1 MRHLP
6 ARMARWSARHAGRAI
21 AGWFAFVVLCLVAG
35 ISLGTNEATTEDFWV
50 GEAGRAEATA
60 TEGGL
65 ERSPTERIMI
75 RARSGELDM
84 AAAGAA
90 ARDVTERMRGLPE
103 VESVAA
109 PVRSKDGEVLL
120 VSVVL
125 DGPELEGK
133 ENVVPLLE
141 QTAAVG
147 ADHPDLVVEET
158 GSPAISKGVNDQRDE
173 DLALSERISLPVTL
187 ITLLI
192 VFGSVIMA
200 GVPLLLALS
209 SIAAAIGLSMVASH
223 VMPDAGVGTNL
234 ILLIGLAVGVDY
246 TLFYLKREREERARA
261 GGRLSP
267 EALVELAAA
276 TAGRAIV
283 ISGLAVIVSTA
294 TLYLATDVIF
304 SSLAT
309 GTILVVAVAV
319 ASSLTVLP
327 ALLVVIGRRADR
339 LAPRR
344 AARRARR
351 GKPARSGKPETGRVF
366 GALLRPARTRPALTL
381 CLSVLVM
388 LGLTVPAL
396 GLKLIDPGKDTFSRD
411 IPAMRVYDRLTA
423 SFPELFVT
431 HEVVTR
437 STPEQAAQVRR
448 ALEDLGRR
456 AQADPL
462 FARAPKKAE
471 SAEDAMGASGE
482 SAEDAMGAEDA
493 KSAQGAQDAQGPENR
508 TNPQNQENSTD
519 PRTTALS
526 EPRVR
531 TSADG
536 RISVLELPVS
546 HPAPSAEAIES
557 LSRLRQDHIPATVG
571 RLSGVETAVSGDVA
585 RGRDYVSHESDKL
598 PLVLGFLLLMT
609 FLMTVWAFRS
619 VVLGAI
625 GVVLNLLSAG
635 ASLGLLVLVFQG
647 TWAEG
652 LLAFDSLGAIAS
664 RVPLFLVVI
673 LFGLSM
679 DYQVFVVSRIQEARQ
694 NGMPARE
701 AVLEGINQ
709 SAKVVTS
716 AAIVMVTVFGAF
728 VALHLTEMKQMGFC
742 LAVAVLLD
750 AVVIRLMVLPS
761 VLLLLGE
768 RAWWPARRPRRTVR
782 AQEPAAGASAEVG

>member
-6 ARMARWSARHAGRAI
+6 VRMARWSARHAGRAI

-35 ISLGTNEATTEDFWV
+35 IALGTNEATTKDFWV

-90 ARDVTERMRGLPE
+90 AQDVTERMRDLPE

-125 DGPELEGK
+125 NGPELKGK
-133 ENVVPLLE
+133 KNVVPLLE

-147 ADHPDLVVEET
+147 ADHPHLVVEET

-173 DLALSERISLPVTL
+173 DLALSERISLPVTV

-209 SIAAAIGLSMVASH
+209 SIAAAVGLSMVASH

-261 GGRLSP
+261 GGRLGP

-339 LAPRR
+339 LASRR
-344 AARRARR
+344 AARRAGR
-351 GKPARSGKPETGRVF
+351 GKPVRAGRPETGRVF

-411 IPAMRVYDRLTA
+411 IPAMRAYDRLTG
-423 SFPELFVT
+423 SFPELLVT

-437 STPEQAAQVRR
+437 STPEQAAQVKR

-462 FARAPKKAE
+462 FARAPKEAE
-471 SAEDAMGASGE
+471 STKDAEDAQ
-482 SAEDAMGAEDA
+482 DA
-493 KSAQGAQDAQGPENR
+493 KGPGTPAN
-508 TNPQNQENSTD
+508 
-519 PRTTALS
+519 PRTAAIS
-526 EPRVR
+526 EPTVR

-536 RISVLELPVS
+536 RISVLELSVP

-557 LSRLRQDHIPATVG
+557 LTRLRQDHIPATVG
-571 RLSGVETAVSGDVA
+571 QLSGVETAVSGDVA
-585 RGRDYVSHESDKL
+585 RGRDYVSHESAKL

-694 NGMPARE
+694 NGMSARE
-701 AVLEGINQ
+701 AVLEGINR

-768 RAWWPARRPRRTVR
+768 RAWWPARRPGRTVR
-782 AQEPAAGASAEVG
+782 AQEPAAGSPADVG

>member
-1 MRHLP
+1 MRQLP
-6 ARMARWSARHAGRAI
+6 VRMARWSARHTGRAI

-35 ISLGTNEATTEDFWV
+35 IAMGTNQATTEDFWV
-50 GEAGRAEATA
+50 GEAGRAEAMA

-75 RARSGELDM
+75 RARSGQLDM

-90 ARDVTERMRGLPE
+90 AQDVTARMRDLPE

-109 PVRSKDGEVLL
+109 PVGSEDGKVLL

-125 DGPELEGK
+125 NGPELEGK
-133 ENVVPLLE
+133 KNVVPLLE

-158 GSPAISKGVNDQRDE
+158 GSPAISKGVNDQRGE
-173 DLALSERISLPVTL
+173 DLALSERISLPVTV

-223 VMPDAGVGTNL
+223 VMPDAGVGMNL

-261 GGRLSP
+261 GGLLSS

-283 ISGLAVIVSTA
+283 VSGLAVIVSTA

-327 ALLVVIGRRADR
+327 ALLVKIGHRTE
-339 LAPRR
+339 RR
-344 AARRARR
+344 AARRAKR
-351 GKPARSGKPETGRVF
+351 GKPARTEKPETGRVF
-366 GALLRPARTRPALTL
+366 GALLRPARTRPVLTL

-388 LGLTVPAL
+388 LGLAAPAL
-396 GLKLIDPGKDTFSRD
+396 GLKLVDPGKDTFSRG
-411 IPAMRVYDRLTA
+411 IPAMQVYDRLTG

-437 STPEQAAQVRR
+437 STPERAAEVKQALV
-448 ALEDLGRR
+448 DLGRR
-456 AQADPL
+456 VQADPL
-462 FARAPKKAE
+462 FTERVKDAE
-471 SAEDAMGASGE
+471 
-482 SAEDAMGAEDA
+482 
-493 KSAQGAQDAQGPENR
+493 P
-508 TNPQNQENSTD
+508 T
-519 PRTTALS
+519 
-526 EPRVR
+526 VR

-536 RISVLELPVS
+536 RISVLELSVP

-557 LSRLRQDHIPATVG
+557 LEHLRQDHIPATVG
-571 RLSGVETAVSGDVA
+571 QLSEVETGVSGDVA
-585 RGRDYVSHESDKL
+585 RGQDYVAHESDKL

-619 VVLGAI
+619 VVIGAI

-635 ASLGLLVLVFQG
+635 ASLGMLVLVFQG

-694 NGMPARE
+694 NGLSARE
-701 AVLEGINQ
+701 AVLEGINR

-750 AVVIRLMVLPS
+750 AVVIRLMILPS

-768 RAWWPARRPRRTVR
+768 RAWWPGRPGRRGER
-782 AQEPAAGASAEVG
+782 AEVPAAGLPAEVG

>member
-462 FARAPKKAE
+462 FARASKKAE
-471 SAEDAMGASGE
+471 SGE

-493 KSAQGAQDAQGPENR
+493 KSAQDAQSPESRTNPQGPENR
-508 TNPQNQENSTD
+508 TNPQNRENSTD

-782 AQEPAAGASAEVG
+782 AQEPAAGASAAVG

>member
-6 ARMARWSARHAGRAI
+6 VRMARWSARHAGRAI

-35 ISLGTNEATTEDFWV
+35 IALGTNEATTKDFWV

-75 RARSGELDM
+75 RARSGELDT

-90 ARDVTERMRGLPE
+90 AQDVTERMRDLPE
-103 VESVAA
+103 VQSVAA

-125 DGPELEGK
+125 NGPELKGK
-133 ENVVPLLE
+133 KNVVPLLE

-147 ADHPDLVVEET
+147 ADHPHLVVEET
-158 GSPAISKGVNDQRDE
+158 GSPSISKGVNDQRDE
-173 DLALSERISLPVTL
+173 DLALSERISLPVTV

-261 GGRLSP
+261 GGRLGP

-327 ALLVVIGRRADR
+327 ALLVVIGRRAER
-339 LAPRR
+339 VAPRR

-351 GKPARSGKPETGRVF
+351 GKPARARKPETGRVF

-411 IPAMRVYDRLTA
+411 IPAMRVYDRLTE

-437 STPEQAAQVRR
+437 STPEQAAQVKR

-462 FARAPKKAE
+462 FARAPKEAE
-471 SAEDAMGASGE
+471 STKYAQD
-482 SAEDAMGAEDA
+482 AEDA
-493 KSAQGAQDAQGPENR
+493 KGSENP
-508 TNPQNQENSTD
+508 TNPKGPQSPTNS
-519 PRTTALS
+519 RTPAIS
-526 EPRVR
+526 EPTVR

-536 RISVLELPVS
+536 RISVLELSVP

-557 LSRLRQDHIPATVG
+557 LTRLRQDHIPATVG
-571 RLSGVETAVSGDVA
+571 RLPGVETAVSGDVA

-619 VVLGAI
+619 VVLGVI

-694 NGMPARE
+694 NGMSARE
-701 AVLEGINQ
+701 AVLEGINR

-768 RAWWPARRPRRTVR
+768 RAWWPARRPGRTVR
-782 AQEPAAGASAEVG
+782 AQEPDAAGSTAEVG

>member
-6 ARMARWSARHAGRAI
+6 VRMARWSARHAGRAI

-35 ISLGTNEATTEDFWV
+35 IALGTNEATTKDFWV

-90 ARDVTERMRGLPE
+90 AQDVTERMRDLPE
-103 VESVAA
+103 VDSVAA

-125 DGPELEGK
+125 NGPELKGK
-133 ENVVPLLE
+133 KNVVPLLE

-147 ADHPDLVVEET
+147 ADHPHLVVEET

-173 DLALSERISLPVTL
+173 DLALSERISLPVTVV
-187 ITLLI
+187 TLLI

-261 GGRLSP
+261 GGRLGP

-351 GKPARSGKPETGRVF
+351 GKPARAGRPETGRMF

-411 IPAMRVYDRLTA
+411 IPAMRVYDRLTE

-437 STPEQAAQVRR
+437 STPEQAAQVKR

-462 FARAPKKAE
+462 FARAPKEAE
-471 SAEDAMGASGE
+471 STKD
-482 SAEDAMGAEDA
+482 
-493 KSAQGAQDAQGPENR
+493 AQDATSPENP
-508 TNPQNQENSTD
+508 TNPKGPQSPTN
-519 PRTTALS
+519 PRTPAIS
-526 EPRVR
+526 EPTVR

-536 RISVLELPVS
+536 RISVLELSVP

-557 LSRLRQDHIPATVG
+557 LTRLRQDHIPATVG

-694 NGMPARE
+694 NGMSARE
-701 AVLEGINQ
+701 AVLEGINR

-768 RAWWPARRPRRTVR
+768 RAWWPARRPGRTVR
-782 AQEPAAGASAEVG
+782 AQEPAAGSPAEVG

>member
-6 ARMARWSARHAGRAI
+6 VRMARWSARHAGRAI

-35 ISLGTNEATTEDFWV
+35 IALGTNEATTKDFWV

-65 ERSPTERIMI
+65 ERSPTERITI

-90 ARDVTERMRGLPE
+90 AQDVTERMRDLPE
-103 VESVAA
+103 VDSVAA

-125 DGPELEGK
+125 NGPELKGK
-133 ENVVPLLE
+133 KNVVPLLE

-147 ADHPDLVVEET
+147 ADHPHLVVEET

-173 DLALSERISLPVTL
+173 DLALSERISLPVTVV
-187 ITLLI
+187 TLLI

-261 GGRLSP
+261 GGRLGP

-351 GKPARSGKPETGRVF
+351 GKPARAGRPETGRMF

-411 IPAMRVYDRLTA
+411 IPAMRVYDRLTE

-437 STPEQAAQVRR
+437 STPEQAAQVKR

-462 FARAPKKAE
+462 FARAPKEAE
-471 SAEDAMGASGE
+471 STKD
-482 SAEDAMGAEDA
+482 
-493 KSAQGAQDAQGPENR
+493 AQDATSPENP
-508 TNPQNQENSTD
+508 TNPKGPQSPTN
-519 PRTTALS
+519 PRSPAIS
-526 EPRVR
+526 EPTVR

-536 RISVLELPVS
+536 RISVLELSVP
-546 HPAPSAEAIES
+546 HPAPSSEAIES
-557 LSRLRQDHIPATVG
+557 LTRLRQDHIPATVG
-571 RLSGVETAVSGDVA
+571 RLPGVETAVSGDVA

-694 NGMPARE
+694 NGMSARE
-701 AVLEGINQ
+701 AVLEGINR

-768 RAWWPARRPRRTVR
+768 RAWWPARRPGRTVR
-782 AQEPAAGASAEVG
+782 AQEPAAAGSPAEVG

>member
-6 ARMARWSARHAGRAI
+6 VRMARWSARHAGRAI

-35 ISLGTNEATTEDFWV
+35 IALGTNEATTKDFWV

-90 ARDVTERMRGLPE
+90 AQDVTERMRDLPE

-125 DGPELEGK
+125 NGPELKGK
-133 ENVVPLLE
+133 KNVVPLLE

-147 ADHPDLVVEET
+147 ADHPHLVVEET

-173 DLALSERISLPVTL
+173 DLALSERISLPVTV

-261 GGRLSP
+261 GGRLGP

-339 LAPRR
+339 LASRR
-344 AARRARR
+344 AARRAGR
-351 GKPARSGKPETGRVF
+351 GKPVRAGKPETGRVF

-396 GLKLIDPGKDTFSRD
+396 GLELIDPGKDTFSRD
-411 IPAMRVYDRLTA
+411 IPAMRVYDRLTG

-437 STPEQAAQVRR
+437 STPEQAAQVKR

-462 FARAPKKAE
+462 FARAPKEAE
-471 SAEDAMGASGE
+471 STK
-482 SAEDAMGAEDA
+482 DA
-493 KSAQGAQDAQGPENR
+493 KDAQDAKGPGTPAN
-508 TNPQNQENSTD
+508 
-519 PRTTALS
+519 PRTAAIS
-526 EPRVR
+526 EPTVR

-536 RISVLELPVS
+536 RISVLELSVP

-557 LSRLRQDHIPATVG
+557 LTRLRQDHIPATVG
-571 RLSGVETAVSGDVA
+571 QLSGVETAVSGDVA
-585 RGRDYVSHESDKL
+585 RGRDYVSHESAKL

-694 NGMPARE
+694 NGMSARE
-701 AVLEGINQ
+701 AVLEGINR

-768 RAWWPARRPRRTVR
+768 RAWWPARRPGRTVR
-782 AQEPAAGASAEVG
+782 AQEPAAGSPADVG

>member
-1 MRHLP
+1 MRQLP
-6 ARMARWSARHAGRAI
+6 VRMARWSARHAGRAI

-35 ISLGTNEATTEDFWV
+35 IALGTNEATTKDFWV

-125 DGPELEGK
+125 NGPELEGK
-133 ENVVPLLE
+133 KNVVPLLE

-147 ADHPDLVVEET
+147 ADHPHLVVEET

-173 DLALSERISLPVTL
+173 DLALSERISLPVTV

-261 GGRLSP
+261 GGRLGP

-351 GKPARSGKPETGRVF
+351 GKPARAGKPETGRVF
-366 GALLRPARTRPALTL
+366 GAVLRPARTRPALTL

-411 IPAMRVYDRLTA
+411 IPAMRVYDRLTE

-437 STPEQAAQVRR
+437 STPEQAAQVKR
-448 ALEDLGRR
+448 ALADLGRR

-462 FARAPKKAE
+462 FARAPKEAE
-471 SAEDAMGASGE
+471 ST
-482 SAEDAMGAEDA
+482 
-493 KSAQGAQDAQGPENR
+493 KGAQDAKDATSPETP
-508 TNPQNQENSTD
+508 TNPKVPQSPTN
-519 PRTTALS
+519 PRTPAIV
-526 EPRVR
+526 EPTVR

-536 RISVLELPVS
+536 RISVLELSVP

-557 LSRLRQDHIPATVG
+557 LTRLRQDHIPATVG
-571 RLSGVETAVSGDVA
+571 RLPGVETAVSGDVA

-694 NGMPARE
+694 NGMSARE
-701 AVLEGINQ
+701 AVLEGINR

-761 VLLLLGE
+761 ALLLLGE
-768 RAWWPARRPRRTVR
+768 RAWWPARRPGRTVR
-782 AQEPAAGASAEVG
+782 AQEPAAAGSPAEVG

>member
-1 MRHLP
+1 MRQIHV
-6 ARMARWSARHAGRAI
+6 RVARWSARHAGRAI
-21 AGWFAFVVLCLVAG
+21 AGWFAFVVLCLAAG
-35 ISLGTNEATTEDFWV
+35 ITVGTDEATTKDFWV
-50 GEAGRAEATA
+50 GEAGRAEAMA

-65 ERSPTERIMI
+65 ERSPTERILI
-75 RARSGELDM
+75 RAESGPLDP
-84 AAAGAA
+84 AAARSA

-103 VESVAA
+103 VERVAA
-109 PVRSKDGEVLL
+109 PVRSDDGQVLL

-125 DGPELEGK
+125 NGPELEGRK
-133 ENVVPLLE
+133 NVVPLLE

-147 ADHPDLVVEET
+147 ADHPGLVVEET
-158 GSPAISKGVNDQRDE
+158 GSPAISKGVNDQRGK
-173 DLALSERISLPVTL
+173 DLALSERISLPVTV

-192 VFGSVIMA
+192 VFGSVVMA

-223 VMPDAGVGTNL
+223 AMPDAGVGMNL

-246 TLFYLKREREERARA
+246 TLFYLKREREERARS
-261 GGRLSP
+261 GGRLSS

-283 ISGLAVIVSTA
+283 VSGLAVIVSTA
-294 TLYLATDVIF
+294 TLYLAADVIF

-327 ALLVVIGRRADR
+327 ALLVKIGHRTER
-339 LAPRR
+339 LAPRK

-351 GKPARSGKPETGRVF
+351 GRPVRAAKPQTGRVF
-366 GALLRPARTRPALTL
+366 AALLKPARTRPALTL
-381 CLSVLVM
+381 GLSVLVM
-388 LGLTVPAL
+388 LGLAAPAL
-396 GLKLIDPGKDTFSRD
+396 GLKLVDPGKDTFSRD
-411 IPAMRVYDRLTA
+411 IPAMQVYDRLTR
-423 SFPELFVT
+423 SFPELLVT
-431 HEVVTR
+431 HEVVAR
-437 STPEQAAQVRR
+437 STPERAAQVAR

-462 FARAPKKAE
+462 FAGEAGGTGDTRGTGDTPGTRDTAP
-471 SAEDAMGASGE
+471 
-482 SAEDAMGAEDA
+482 
-493 KSAQGAQDAQGPENR
+493 
-508 TNPQNQENSTD
+508 T
-519 PRTTALS
+519 
-526 EPRVR
+526 VR

-536 RISVLELPVS
+536 RISVLELAVP

-557 LSRLRQDHIPATVG
+557 LVHLRQDHIPATVG
-571 RLSGVETAVSGDVA
+571 LLSGVETGVSGDVA
-585 RGRDYVSHESDKL
+585 RGQDYVAHESDKL
-598 PLVLGFLLLMT
+598 PLVIGFLLLMT

-619 VVLGAI
+619 VVIGLV
-625 GVVLNLLSAG
+625 GVVLNLLSAV
-635 ASLGLLVLVFQG
+635 ASLGMLVLFFQG

-679 DYQVFVVSRIQEARQ
+679 DYQVFVVSRIQEARR
-694 NGMPARE
+694 NGMSARE
-701 AVLEGINQ
+701 AVLEGINR

-768 RAWWPARRPRRTVR
+768 RAWWPARPVRRR
-782 AQEPAAGASAEVG
+782 AAEPAAGPPAEVG

>member
-6 ARMARWSARHAGRAI
+6 VRMARWSARHAGRAI

-35 ISLGTNEATTEDFWV
+35 IALGTNEATTKDFWV

-90 ARDVTERMRGLPE
+90 AQDVTERMRDLPE

-125 DGPELEGK
+125 NGPELKGK
-133 ENVVPLLE
+133 KNVVPLLE

-147 ADHPDLVVEET
+147 ADHPHLVVEET

-173 DLALSERISLPVTL
+173 DLALSERISLPVTV

-261 GGRLSP
+261 DGRLGS

-351 GKPARSGKPETGRVF
+351 GKPARAGKPETGRMF

-411 IPAMRVYDRLTA
+411 IPAMRVYDRLTE

-437 STPEQAAQVRR
+437 STPEQAAQVKR

-462 FARAPKKAE
+462 FARAPKEAE
-471 SAEDAMGASGE
+471 STKD
-482 SAEDAMGAEDA
+482 
-493 KSAQGAQDAQGPENR
+493 AQDATSPENP
-508 TNPQNQENSTD
+508 TNPKGPQSPTN
-519 PRTTALS
+519 PRSPAIS
-526 EPRVR
+526 EPTVR

-536 RISVLELPVS
+536 RISVLELSVP
-546 HPAPSAEAIES
+546 HPAPSSEAIES
-557 LSRLRQDHIPATVG
+557 LTRLRQDHIPATVG

-585 RGRDYVSHESDKL
+585 RGRDYVSHENDKL

-609 FLMTVWAFRS
+609 FLMTMWAFRS

-694 NGMPARE
+694 NGMSARE
-701 AVLEGINQ
+701 AVLEGINR

-768 RAWWPARRPRRTVR
+768 RAWWPARRPGRTVR
-782 AQEPAAGASAEVG
+782 AQEPAAAGSPAEVG

>member
-6 ARMARWSARHAGRAI
+6 VRMARWSARHAGRAI

-35 ISLGTNEATTEDFWV
+35 IALGTNEATTKDFWV

-75 RARSGELDM
+75 RARSGKLDM

-90 ARDVTERMRGLPE
+90 AQDVTERMRDLPE
-103 VESVAA
+103 VESVAV

-125 DGPELEGK
+125 NGPELKGK
-133 ENVVPLLE
+133 KNVVPLLQ

-173 DLALSERISLPVTL
+173 DLALSERISLPVTV

-261 GGRLSP
+261 GGRLGP

-344 AARRARR
+344 AARRAGR
-351 GKPARSGKPETGRVF
+351 GKPARAGKPETGRVF

-411 IPAMRVYDRLTA
+411 IPAMRVYDRLTGT
-423 SFPELFVT
+423 FPELFVT

-437 STPEQAAQVRR
+437 STPEQAAQVKR

-462 FARAPKKAE
+462 FARAPKEAE
-471 SAEDAMGASGE
+471 STKD
-482 SAEDAMGAEDA
+482 
-493 KSAQGAQDAQGPENR
+493 AQDAKGPENPA
-508 TNPQNQENSTD
+508 N
-519 PRTTALS
+519 PRTRALS
-526 EPRVR
+526 EPTVR

-536 RISVLELPVS
+536 RISVLELSVP

-557 LSRLRQDHIPATVG
+557 LTRLRQDHIPATVG

-694 NGMPARE
+694 SGMSARE
-701 AVLEGINQ
+701 AVLEGINR

-768 RAWWPARRPRRTVR
+768 RAWWPARRPGRTVR
-782 AQEPAAGASAEVG
+782 APEPAAAGSPAEVG

>member
-6 ARMARWSARHAGRAI
+6 VRMARWSARHAGRAI

-35 ISLGTNEATTEDFWV
+35 IALGTNEATTKDFWV

-75 RARSGELDM
+75 RARSGKLDM

-90 ARDVTERMRGLPE
+90 AQDVTERMRDLPE

-125 DGPELEGK
+125 NGPELKGK
-133 ENVVPLLE
+133 KNVVPLLE

-173 DLALSERISLPVTL
+173 DLALSERISLPVTV

-223 VMPDAGVGTNL
+223 LMPDAGVGTNL

-261 GGRLSP
+261 GGRLGP

-344 AARRARR
+344 AARRAGR
-351 GKPARSGKPETGRVF
+351 GKPARAGKPETGRVF

-411 IPAMRVYDRLTA
+411 IPAMRVYDRLTG

-437 STPEQAAQVRR
+437 STPEQAAQVKR

-462 FARAPKKAE
+462 FAQAPKE
-471 SAEDAMGASGE
+471 
-482 SAEDAMGAEDA
+482 
-493 KSAQGAQDAQGPENR
+493 
-508 TNPQNQENSTD
+508 
-519 PRTTALS
+519 
-526 EPRVR
+526 EPTVR

-536 RISVLELPVS
+536 RISVLELSVP

-557 LSRLRQDHIPATVG
+557 LTRLRQDHIPATLG
-571 RLSGVETAVSGDVA
+571 RLPGVETAVSGDVA

-694 NGMPARE
+694 NGMSARE
-701 AVLEGINQ
+701 AVLEGINR

-768 RAWWPARRPRRTVR
+768 RAWWPARRPGRTVR
-782 AQEPAAGASAEVG
+782 AQEPAAAGSPADVG

>member
-6 ARMARWSARHAGRAI
+6 VRMARWSARHAGRAI

-35 ISLGTNEATTEDFWV
+35 IALGTNEATTKDFWV

-90 ARDVTERMRGLPE
+90 AQDVTERMRDLPE

-125 DGPELEGK
+125 NGPELKGK
-133 ENVVPLLE
+133 KNVVPLLE

-147 ADHPDLVVEET
+147 ADHPHLVVEET

-173 DLALSERISLPVTL
+173 DLALSERISLPVTVV
-187 ITLLI
+187 TLLI

-261 GGRLSP
+261 DGRLGS

-351 GKPARSGKPETGRVF
+351 GKPARAGKPETGRMF

-411 IPAMRVYDRLTA
+411 IPAMRVYDRLTE
-423 SFPELFVT
+423 SFPELLVT

-437 STPEQAAQVRR
+437 STPEQAAQVKR

-462 FARAPKKAE
+462 FARAPKEAE
-471 SAEDAMGASGE
+471 STKD
-482 SAEDAMGAEDA
+482 
-493 KSAQGAQDAQGPENR
+493 AQDATSPENP
-508 TNPQNQENSTD
+508 TNPKGPQSPTN
-519 PRTTALS
+519 PRSPAMS
-526 EPRVR
+526 EPTVR

-536 RISVLELPVS
+536 RISVLELSVP

-557 LSRLRQDHIPATVG
+557 LTRLRQDHIPATVG

-694 NGMPARE
+694 NGMSARE
-701 AVLEGINQ
+701 AVLEGINR

-768 RAWWPARRPRRTVR
+768 RAWWPARRPGRTVR
-782 AQEPAAGASAEVG
+782 AQEPAAAGSPAEVG

>member
-1 MRHLP
+1 MTHLP
-6 ARMARWSARHAGRAI
+6 VRMARWSARHAGRAI

-35 ISLGTNEATTEDFWV
+35 IALGTNEATTKDFWV

-125 DGPELEGK
+125 NGPELKGK
-133 ENVVPLLE
+133 KNVVPLLE

-147 ADHPDLVVEET
+147 ADHPHLVVEET

-173 DLALSERISLPVTL
+173 DLALSERISLPVTV

-261 GGRLSP
+261 GGRLGP

-283 ISGLAVIVSTA
+283 ISGLAVIVSTG

-344 AARRARR
+344 AARRAAR
-351 GKPARSGKPETGRVF
+351 GKPVRAGKPDTGRVF

-411 IPAMRVYDRLTA
+411 IPAMRVYDRLTE

-437 STPEQAAQVRR
+437 STPEQAAQVKR

-462 FARAPKKAE
+462 FARAPKE
-471 SAEDAMGASGE
+471 AEDTK
-482 SAEDAMGAEDA
+482 DVR
-493 KSAQGAQDAQGPENR
+493 DAQGPER
-508 TNPQNQENSTD
+508 ATNP
-519 PRTTALS
+519 RTAASS
-526 EPRVR
+526 EPTVR

-536 RISVLELPVS
+536 RISVLELSVP

-557 LSRLRQDHIPATVG
+557 LTRLREDHIPATVG

-625 GVVLNLLSAG
+625 GVLLNLLSAG

-694 NGMPARE
+694 NGMSARE
-701 AVLEGINQ
+701 AVLEGLNR

-768 RAWWPARRPRRTVR
+768 RAWWPARRPGRTVG
-782 AQEPAAGASAEVG
+782 AQEPTAAGSPAEVG

>member
-6 ARMARWSARHAGRAI
+6 VRMARWSARHAGRAI

-35 ISLGTNEATTEDFWV
+35 IALGTNEATTKDFWV

-90 ARDVTERMRGLPE
+90 ARDVTERMRGLPQ

-125 DGPELEGK
+125 NGPELEGRK
-133 ENVVPLLE
+133 NVVPLLE

-147 ADHPDLVVEET
+147 ADHPHLVVEET

-173 DLALSERISLPVTL
+173 DLALSERISLPVTV

-261 GGRLSP
+261 GGRLGP

-327 ALLVVIGRRADR
+327 ALLVIIGRRADR

-351 GKPARSGKPETGRVF
+351 GKPARAGKPETGRVF

-411 IPAMRVYDRLTA
+411 IPAMRVYDRLTE

-437 STPEQAAQVRR
+437 STPEQAAQVKR

-456 AQADPL
+456 AQTDPL
-462 FARAPKKAE
+462 FARAPKE
-471 SAEDAMGASGE
+471 
-482 SAEDAMGAEDA
+482 
-493 KSAQGAQDAQGPENR
+493 
-508 TNPQNQENSTD
+508 
-519 PRTTALS
+519 
-526 EPRVR
+526 EPMVR

-536 RISVLELPVS
+536 RISVLELSVP

-557 LSRLRQDHIPATVG
+557 LTRLRQDHIPATVG

-694 NGMPARE
+694 NGMSARE
-701 AVLEGINQ
+701 AVLEGINR

-768 RAWWPARRPRRTVR
+768 RAWWPARRPGRTLR
-782 AQEPAAGASAEVG
+782 GQEPAAAGSPADVG

>member
-6 ARMARWSARHAGRAI
+6 VRMARWSARHAGRAI

-35 ISLGTNEATTEDFWV
+35 IALGTNEATTKDFWV

-90 ARDVTERMRGLPE
+90 AQDVTERMRDLPE

-125 DGPELEGK
+125 NGPELKGK
-133 ENVVPLLE
+133 KNVVPLLE

-147 ADHPDLVVEET
+147 ADHPHLVVEET

-173 DLALSERISLPVTL
+173 DLALSERINLPVTVV
-187 ITLLI
+187 TLLI

-261 GGRLSP
+261 GGRLGP

-351 GKPARSGKPETGRVF
+351 GKPARAGKPEAGRMF

-411 IPAMRVYDRLTA
+411 IPAMRVYDRLTE

-437 STPEQAAQVRR
+437 STPEQAAQVKR

-462 FARAPKKAE
+462 FARAPKEAE
-471 SAEDAMGASGE
+471 NTKD
-482 SAEDAMGAEDA
+482 
-493 KSAQGAQDAQGPENR
+493 AQDATSPENP
-508 TNPQNQENSTD
+508 TNPKGPQSPTN
-519 PRTTALS
+519 PRSPAIS
-526 EPRVR
+526 EPTVR

-536 RISVLELPVS
+536 RISVLELSVP

-557 LSRLRQDHIPATVG
+557 LTRLRQDHIPATVG

-694 NGMPARE
+694 NGMSARE
-701 AVLEGINQ
+701 AVLEGINR

-768 RAWWPARRPRRTVR
+768 RAWWPARRPGRTVR
-782 AQEPAAGASAEVG
+782 AQEPAAFGSPAEVG

>member
-6 ARMARWSARHAGRAI
+6 VRMARWSARHAGRAI

-35 ISLGTNEATTEDFWV
+35 IALGTNEATTKDFWV

-90 ARDVTERMRGLPE
+90 AQDVTERMRDLPE

-125 DGPELEGK
+125 NGPELKGK
-133 ENVVPLLE
+133 KNVVPLLE

-147 ADHPDLVVEET
+147 ADHPHLVVEET

-173 DLALSERISLPVTL
+173 DLALSERISLPVTVV
-187 ITLLI
+187 TLLI

-261 GGRLSP
+261 DGRLGP

-351 GKPARSGKPETGRVF
+351 GKPARGGKPETGRVF

-411 IPAMRVYDRLTA
+411 IPAMRVYDRLTE
-423 SFPELFVT
+423 SFPEFFVT

-437 STPEQAAQVRR
+437 STPEQAAQVKR

-462 FARAPKKAE
+462 FARAPKGAE
-471 SAEDAMGASGE
+471 STKD
-482 SAEDAMGAEDA
+482 
-493 KSAQGAQDAQGPENR
+493 AQDATSPENP
-508 TNPQNQENSTD
+508 TNPKGPQSPTN
-519 PRTTALS
+519 PRSPAIS
-526 EPRVR
+526 EPTVR

-536 RISVLELPVS
+536 RISVLELSVP
-546 HPAPSAEAIES
+546 HPAPSSEAIES
-557 LSRLRQDHIPATVG
+557 LTRLRQDHIPATVG
-571 RLSGVETAVSGDVA
+571 RLPGVETAVSGDVA

-694 NGMPARE
+694 NGMSARE
-701 AVLEGINQ
+701 AVLEGINR

-768 RAWWPARRPRRTVR
+768 RAWWPARRPGRTVR
-782 AQEPAAGASAEVG
+782 AQEPAAFGSPAEVG

>member
-6 ARMARWSARHAGRAI
+6 VRMARWSARHAGRAI

-35 ISLGTNEATTEDFWV
+35 IALGTNEATTKDFWV

-90 ARDVTERMRGLPE
+90 AQDVTERMRDLPE

-125 DGPELEGK
+125 NGPELKGK
-133 ENVVPLLE
+133 KNVVPLLE

-147 ADHPDLVVEET
+147 ADHPHLVVEET

-173 DLALSERISLPVTL
+173 DLALSERISLPVTVV
-187 ITLLI
+187 TLLI

-261 GGRLSP
+261 GGRLGP

-351 GKPARSGKPETGRVF
+351 GKPARAGKPETGRMF

-411 IPAMRVYDRLTA
+411 IPAMRVYDRLTE

-437 STPEQAAQVRR
+437 STPEQAAQVKR

-462 FARAPKKAE
+462 FARAPKEAE
-471 SAEDAMGASGE
+471 STKD
-482 SAEDAMGAEDA
+482 
-493 KSAQGAQDAQGPENR
+493 AQDATSPENP
-508 TNPQNQENSTD
+508 TNPKGPQSPTN
-519 PRTTALS
+519 PRSPAIS
-526 EPRVR
+526 EPTVR

-536 RISVLELPVS
+536 RISVLELSVP
-546 HPAPSAEAIES
+546 HPAPSSEAIES
-557 LSRLRQDHIPATVG
+557 LTRLRQDHIPATVG

-619 VVLGAI
+619 VVLGVI

-694 NGMPARE
+694 NGMSARE
-701 AVLEGINQ
+701 AVLEGINR

-768 RAWWPARRPRRTVR
+768 RAWWPARRPGRTVR
-782 AQEPAAGASAEVG
+782 AQEPAAAGSPAEVG